1 MLVQDVMIDDVHCI
15 APDASIAEAAQMM
28 ADLDIGALPVEAEG
42 RRVAGI
48 ITRGDILIRVVA
60 QGRDPQTTR
69 VADAMSA
76 DLFTCT
82 PEDPVEDAI
91 RAMEEHQVRRMP
103 VLDGEGRMVGLVTL
117 ADLRGAS
124 QDGRAGVVA
133 APG

>member
-1 MLVQDVMIDDVHCI
+1 MLVQDVMVDDVHCI

-28 ADLDIGALPVEAEG
+28 ADLDIGALPVEGEG
-42 RRVAGI
+42 RRVAGL

-60 QGRDPQTTR
+60 RGRDPQATR
-69 VADAMSA
+69 VAEAMSS

-82 PEDPVEDAI
+82 PEDPVEDVI

-117 ADLRGAS
+117 ADLRGPAR
-124 QDGRAGVVA
+124 DRRAGAIA

>member
-15 APDASIAEAAQMM
+15 AADASIAEAAQMM
-28 ADLDIGALPVEAEG
+28 ADLDLGALPVEAEG

-60 QGRDPQTTR
+60 RGRDPQTTR

-76 DLFTCT
+76 ELFTCS
-82 PEDPVEDAI
+82 PEDPVDSAI
-91 RAMEEHQVRRMP
+91 AVMEEHQVRRLP

-117 ADLRGAS
+117 AELRAS
-124 QDGRAGVVA
+124 SRGERAGVVA